1 MLTFFSFLA
10 CIALSEQMLEIK
22 QSSIKTL
29 RSNSLSRD
37 LASDESNS
45 VANGNRKETE
55 ISNVTNGQPVVDNF
69 LSSTIIIQLSP
80 VTEDM
85 DEIQRDIFERA
96 LLAFYK
102 TLFNGQE
109 TYEVDILAVSIIKH
123 EFQNEEK
130 DHILVVEAVVSGQF
144 KPTYAPNLS
153 SLEFGVILNEIG
165 NRFPIHLQEFWA
177 TREKELLD
185 KSDPYAEDT
194 ILFGL
199 LENIYFVPRLENI
212 GDGGG
217 TDDTNRHSKTTNHSG
232 IYIGVSIGFAAATL
246 VLMYGMKK
254 CRGNN
259 NWKKFS
265 DSKSLKTASTVDDYS
280 FTDKHMKNMLI
291 PYNKSLIIPRKI
303 NSYARIKTDEDGSG
317 DDGNLLSKDNDRSK
331 IQVKEDKITLQS
343 ECVAPP
349 GKLGV
354 AIDIINGHPVVHKI
368 KTGSPLDGV
377 LRRLDKIVAIDDID
391 TTSMTAAAVTQL
403 MVKKMNKERK
413 ITFIRGHSGKD
424 LLKHREKALL
434 EVL

>member
-1 MLTFFSFLA
+1 MRGLMLTFFSFLA
-10 CIALSEQMLEIK
+10 CVALSEQMLEIN
-22 QSSIKTL
+22 QSSIETL

-45 VANGNRKETE
+45 VASGNRKETE

-69 LSSTIIIQLSP
+69 LSATIIIQLSP

-85 DEIQRDIFERA
+85 DEIQRNIFERS

-194 ILFGL
+194 
-199 LENIYFVPRLENI
+199 
-212 GDGGG
+212 
-217 TDDTNRHSKTTNHSG
+217 
-232 IYIGVSIGFAAATL
+232 VS
-246 VLMYGMKK
+246 
-254 CRGNN
+254 
-259 NWKKFS
+259 
-265 DSKSLKTASTVDDYS
+265 
-280 FTDKHMKNMLI
+280 
-291 PYNKSLIIPRKI
+291 SLI
-303 NSYARIKTDEDGSG
+303 D
-317 DDGNLLSKDNDRSK
+317 
-331 IQVKEDKITLQS
+331 
-343 ECVAPP
+343 
-349 GKLGV
+349 
-354 AIDIINGHPVVHKI
+354 IDINLFL
-368 KTGSPLDGV
+368 SQYLSFF
-377 LRRLDKIVAIDDID
+377 L
-391 TTSMTAAAVTQL
+391 
-403 MVKKMNKERK
+403 
-413 ITFIRGHSGKD
+413 
-424 LLKHREKALL
+424 
-434 EVL
+434 